1 MDRTL
6 TDRQLE
12 LLNFIR
18 AYSAENG
25 EAPTLMEM
33 AQALGVSD
41 VKGVSQHVARLELK
55 GYIVK
60 TARRHRSI
68 ELVSPEDQLNSV
80 PVYGKVAAGLPID
93 IAAHVERMLTIPDGL
108 FRVMPDFLLMVS
120 GDSMEDIGIY
130 DGDLAGIKRSR
141 TAQHGQIVVAMVD
154 TDEMS
159 REERKE
165 CGLNNTGITIKR
177 LAISGN
183 RLQLKSENR
192 EKNYAPI
199 IVKPERVRIEGRYV
213 GLLRNA

>member
-1 MDRTL
+1 MDRNL

-18 AYSAENG
+18 AYSAENE

-33 AQALGVSD
+33 AKALGVSD
-41 VKGVSQHVARLELK
+41 VKGVSQHIARLVLK

-60 TARRHRSI
+60 TAHRHRSI
-68 ELVSPEDQLNSV
+68 ELVAPEDQPNSV
-80 PVYGKVAAGLPID
+80 PVYGKVAAGLPLD
-93 IAAHVERMLTIPDGL
+93 IAANIDRMLSIPDDL
-108 FRVMPDFLLMVS
+108 FRIRPDFLLEVS
-120 GDSMEDIGIY
+120 GDSMVDVGIC

-165 CGLNNTGITIKR
+165 CGLNSSGITLKR
-177 LAISGN
+177 LVISGAKI
-183 RLQLKSENR
+183 QLKSENR
-192 EKNYAPI
+192 AKNYAPI
-199 IVKPERVRIEGRYV
+199 VVKPERVRIEGRFV
-213 GLLRNA
+213 GLVRNA

>member
-1 MDRTL
+1 MDRNL

-25 EAPTLMEM
+25 EAPTLVEM
-33 AQALGVSD
+33 AQALRVSD
-41 VKGVSQHVARLELK
+41 LKGVSQHCERLEQK

-68 ELVSPEDQLNSV
+68 ELVSPEDQPNSL

-93 IAAHVERMLTIPDGL
+93 IAANVERMVSIPDNL
-108 FRVMPDFLLMVS
+108 FRIKPDFLLEVS
-120 GDSMEDIGIY
+120 GDSMVDVGIH
-130 DGDLAGIKRSR
+130 DGDLAGIKRCR

-159 REERKE
+159 RDERKE
-165 CGLNNTGITIKR
+165 CGLTNNGITLKR

-183 RLQLKSENR
+183 KLLLKSENR
-192 EKNYAPI
+192 EKGYSTL
-199 IVKPERVRIEGRYV
+199 IVRPERVRIEGRYV